1 MKKIEENKLVSNKSL
16 LLSTIIALVLSSLIY
31 LIVILPA
38 EFNEDPTGLG
48 EKLGLTILSQT
59 ENIPETSTVA
69 YTKNTAASNND
80 KDAYTFREDEQTIV
94 VPAQKGIEYKFNI
107 KQFDTL
113 TYEWETTDGFPIYFD
128 FHGEPKGD
136 TTDYFES
143 YSIATANQM
152 KGTTTVP
159 FSGSHGWYWQ
169 NTTDE
174 EVLIILKTSGNY
186 LLTELK
192 K

>member
-1 MKKIEENKLVSNKSL
+1 MKEAEENKPVSNKTL
-16 LLSTIIALVLSSLIY
+16 LLSLLVALIFSIIIYTII
-31 LIVILPA
+31 ILPA
-38 EFNEDPTGLG
+38 EFNKDPTGLG
-48 EKLGLTILSQT
+48 KIMGLTVLAQT
-59 ENIPETSTVA
+59 ESIPETSTVA
-69 YTKNTAASNND
+69 YTKNSPSNND
-80 KDAYTFREDEQTIV
+80 NDAYTFREDEQTIV
-94 VPAQKGIEYKFNI
+94 IPANKGIEYKFNI

-152 KGTTTVP
+152 KGITTVP

-174 EVLIILKTSGNY
+174 EVLIVLKTSGNY
-186 LLTELK
+186 LVTGLK
-192 K
+192 E